1 MNTVHYKS
9 LFGRLTGVNENEL
22 WHKARLVYG
31 ATVKS
36 KRRLPYVRSKYF
48 KNEKV
53 FLDLFWSHTNS
64 KKPRVRRERL
74 AFYQCGLDLIH
85 NTTHKP
91 KEIYVKGNLCY
102 KFLGLSRD
110 NEEFC
115 VQIKREKNGG
125 KWLLSIFPT
134 KI

>member
-1 MNTVHYKS
+1 MSQTHYKS
-9 LFGRLTGVNENEL
+9 RYSKLTGVNENEL

-36 KRRLPYVRSKYF
+36 KRRKPYVRSKYF

-53 FLDLFWSHTNS
+53 FLDMFWSHTNS
-64 KKPRVRRERL
+64 KKPKVRRARL
-74 AFYQCGLDLIH
+74 MFYQCGLDLIH
-85 NTTHKP
+85 NTTYKP
-91 KEIYVKGNLCY
+91 KEDYIKGNLCY
-102 KFLGLSRD
+102 KFWGYSRD

-115 VQIKREKNGG
+115 VQIKQESKGG
-125 KWLLSIFPT
+125 KWLMSVFPT